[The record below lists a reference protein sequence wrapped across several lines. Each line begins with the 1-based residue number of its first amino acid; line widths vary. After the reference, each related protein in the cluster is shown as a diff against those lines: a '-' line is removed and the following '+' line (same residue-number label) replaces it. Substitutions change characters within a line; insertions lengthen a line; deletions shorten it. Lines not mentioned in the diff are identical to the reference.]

1 MPTQTETRPSATT
14 ERRSIRRFTR
24 EEYEHMIEAGVL
36 GPDDRCELL
45 EGEIVDK
52 MPQSSRHFTII
63 SLTENALRAAYREA
77 HYALRVQGPMALGD
91 ESAPEPDVAV
101 VRGTPR
107 DYVDAHP
114 TTALLVVEV
123 SDTSFADDRTR
134 KKRVYARAGV
144 TEYWIVNLA
153 EAALEVYRAPN
164 EGGYDRRE
172 TLRPPASVSPPQADA
187 EIAVADLLP

>member
-1 MPTQTETRPSATT
+1 MRRYRTLTDIRCHAHANRDTSFRNDRAPLDPSLHA
-14 ERRSIRRFTR
+14 R
-24 EEYEHMIEAGVL
+24 A
-36 GPDDRCELL
+36 
-45 EGEIVDK
+45 
-52 MPQSSRHFTII
+52 
-63 SLTENALRAAYREA
+63 LTENALRAAYREA
-77 HYALRVQGPMALGD
+77 HYTLRVQGPMALGD